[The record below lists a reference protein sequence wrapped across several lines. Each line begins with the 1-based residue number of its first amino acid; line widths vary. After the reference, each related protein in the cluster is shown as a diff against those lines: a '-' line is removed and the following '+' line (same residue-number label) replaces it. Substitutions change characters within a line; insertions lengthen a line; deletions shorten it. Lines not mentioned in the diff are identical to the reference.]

1 MIQNQFGLTPNKVK
15 ILKVKTGIHQSVY
28 FLLFTFYFCPKGPS
42 ETFELQ
48 L

>member
-28 FLLFTFYFCPKGPS
+28 FLLFTFVRKAPS